1 MSTRI
6 HPTAIVEPGAE
17 LAEDVEVGAYTLIGA
32 GVQIGAGS
40 SIGPHCVIRGLT
52 QIGAGNRVFQFC
64 SLGEVPQD
72 KKYAGEPT
80 RLVIGDRNTIRE
92 FCTFNCGTVQ
102 DGGVTR
108 IGSDNWIMAY
118 VHVAHDCVV
127 GDQVV
132 IANSTQLAGHVSIG
146 DHAILGGFTGVHQF
160 CSIGA
165 HCITSVGS
173 VVLQDIAPFVM
184 AAGNP
189 AAPKGING
197 EGLRRRGYDAATVQ
211 AVKRAYRTLY
221 REGLPLE
228 QARAELERQAAEVP
242 LIGLLTAFIA
252 TQRRGLA
259 R

>member
-118 VHVAHDCVV
+118 VHVAHDCAV
-127 GDQVV
+127 GDQVI

-146 DHAILGGFTGVHQF
+146 DHAIGGQRG
-160 CSIGA
+160 
-165 HCITSVGS
+165 
-173 VVLQDIAPFVM
+173 
-184 AAGNP
+184 AAGHRAVRDGRRQP
-189 AAPKGING
+189 SRTQGHQWRGLAPPR
-197 EGLRRRGYDAATVQ
+197 LRRRDRTGGKACLPHPLPGRTAA
-211 AVKRAYRTLY
+211 
-221 REGLPLE
+221 
-228 QARAELERQAAEVP
+228 
-242 LIGLLTAFIA
+242 
-252 TQRRGLA
+252 
-259 R
+259 